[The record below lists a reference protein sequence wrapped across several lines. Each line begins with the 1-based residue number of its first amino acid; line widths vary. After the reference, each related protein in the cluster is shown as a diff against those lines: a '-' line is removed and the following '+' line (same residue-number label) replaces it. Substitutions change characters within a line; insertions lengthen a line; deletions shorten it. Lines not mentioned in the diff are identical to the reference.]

1 MAKINFHISKRK
13 LEIAS
18 KLVKYSKALD
28 SVESKAVFLKSHLHL
43 KLYIMVNHRQV
54 KNMMAKDII

>member
-18 KLVKYSKALD
+18 KLVQYSKALD
-28 SVESKAVFLKSHLHL
+28 LVESKVVFLKLHLHL

-54 KNMMAKDII
+54 ENMMAKGII